1 MELLTP
7 NTAKKKLAQNT
18 DSKGTID
25 ILTGNQQERYIIE
38 TNEGKKDGKDEKK
51 ELNSMIKNCEGQSD
65 TDKTASDTDRLE
77 MKQIVLESTGKEI
90 DEKDIKKLEEKP
102 FLQMEEKRQVSE
114 GSLEVTCNV
123 LEETSND
130 DVHLIA
136 GDILSFAWQ
145 IARGMVSDDQS
156 I

>member
-7 NTAKKKLAQNT
+7 NTAKKNPAQNT
-18 DSKGTID
+18 DSKETID

-38 TNEGKKDGKDEKK
+38 TNEGKKDEKDEKK
-51 ELNSMIKNCEGQSD
+51 ELNSMIKNCERQSD

-90 DEKDIKKLEEKP
+90 DEKDIKSLEEKP

-123 LEETSND
+123 LQETSND
-130 DVHLIA
+130 DVDVIA
-136 GDILSFAWQ
+136 GDILCFAWQ
-145 IARGMVSDDQS
+145 IARGMVSDD
-156 I
+156 